1 MQKMANQLFSALNGN
16 NRQNMNPMQQLI
28 ADAKNLQKTFN
39 GNPKQMVEELVKSGR
54 MSQDQFNQYAQIA
67 NQIVGSGAFK

>member
-1 MQKMANQLFSALNGN
+1 MANQLFSALNGN
-16 NRQNMNPMQQLI
+16 NRQNANPMQRLI
-28 ADAKNLQKTFN
+28 ADAKRLQQTMT

-67 NQIVGSGAFK
+67 NQLVGGGAFK